1 MILQAPW
8 FVPGCYRPYINQKW
22 SCGFDFC
29 PGFLQ
34 VRMDRST
41 GLPKWTCNHHC
52 NVDGHGVDFM
62 AICSDR
68 NRQLTKKHFC
78 WGSLPKLYDLE
89 SGENK
94 FQINYTRHS
103 FQSLKPCFQNVEF
116 ISWWLKQRIFNP
128 RDLLAKSWFNLPPK
142 THQRKQACDFHVPRC
157 LKRCSIR
164 TTRWGRCFACQD
176 STKISLSEMPVVSWK
191 KDHWNSLDPSSA
203 PFSNQSIPGFEK
215 NHRVHYKF
223 ADDCYNHFSV
233 KNAPVLFFDEP
244 SLNPKN
250 L

>member
-1 MILQAPW
+1 MTWDHVDSKWPFVAYKWGLPANRLLTGMILQAPW
-8 FVPGCYRPYINQKW
+8 FVPGYRPYINQKR

-41 GLPKWTCNHHC
+41 GLPMLMDMAWTLWQF
-52 NVDGHGVDFM
+52 V
-62 AICSDR
+62 AIETG
-68 NRQLTKKHFC
+68 NWQKKHFC

-94 FQINYTRHS
+94 FQTNYTRHS
-103 FQSLKPCFQNVEF
+103 CQSLKPCFQNVEF

-128 RDLLAKSWFNLPPK
+128 RDLFAKSCFNLPPK

-164 TTRWGRCFACQD
+164 TTRWGRCFACKD
-176 STKISLSEMPVVSWK
+176 STKVSLSEMPVVSWK
-191 KDHWNSLDPSSA
+191 KRPLE
-203 PFSNQSIPGFEK
+203 FSWSK
-215 NHRVHYKF
+215 
-223 ADDCYNHFSV
+223 
-233 KNAPVLFFDEP
+233 
-244 SLNPKN
+244 
-250 L
+250 

>member
-1 MILQAPW
+1 MWIPNGSSWLFKWGLLTNRLLTGMILRAPW
-8 FVPGCYRPYINQKW
+8 FVPGCYRPYINQTR

-34 VRMDRST
+34 VRMDSST
-41 GLPKWTCNHHC
+41 SLPKWTCNHHC

-62 AICSDR
+62 AIRSDQ
-68 NRQLTKKHFC
+68 NQQLTKKHFC

-116 ISWWLKQRIFNP
+116 ISWWLQQRIFNP
-128 RDLLAKSWFNLPPK
+128 RDLLAKSCFNLPPK
-142 THQRKQACDFHVPRC
+142 PIKETLPKQACDFHVPRC

-164 TTRWGRCFACQD
+164 TTRWGRFH
-176 STKISLSEMPVVSWK
+176 KNFPVRNARGKLEKRPLEVSWSK
-191 KDHWNSLDPSSA
+191 
-203 PFSNQSIPGFEK
+203 
-215 NHRVHYKF
+215 
-223 ADDCYNHFSV
+223 
-233 KNAPVLFFDEP
+233 
-244 SLNPKN
+244 
-250 L
+250 